1 MFKNYVEGHAGTKVA
16 ADESDVKIKKLAQQN
31 QQSLVAVLN
40 ADQLIQCEEN
50 ITEEQISHIQKQKAA
65 GITENLKIDSGL
77 DDLVKVSFVKYDDL
91 GVYSGK
97 PAAIRLQP
105 QQDAVLNLIQE
116 ISDTLAKSI
125 GRTGSRSGLGLG
137 YLDMT
142 NSIAAQ
148 LMYMVGLLVF
158 IGIAVFYFYNKTV
171 VKQEEEK
178 AKIQAR
184 KDEKKA
190 KKSKK
195 A

>member
-91 GVYSGK
+91 SLTRFSR
-97 PAAIRLQP
+97 PLIL
-105 QQDAVLNLIQE
+105 LN
-116 ISDTLAKSI
+116 
-125 GRTGSRSGLGLG
+125 
-137 YLDMT
+137 
-142 NSIAAQ
+142 
-148 LMYMVGLLVF
+148 VGLVSFTWL
-158 IGIAVFYFYNKTV
+158 IACVAAF
-171 VKQEEEK
+171 
-178 AKIQAR
+178 AI
-184 KDEKKA
+184 
-190 KKSKK
+190 
-195 A
+195 